1 MKKTIIKGVLAL
13 TFAGAALSACG
24 DFLTI
29 TPLNGVVVEN
39 YWEKK
44 SEVESVIT
52 SCYYEMQNADFIRR
66 VILWGELRGDNV
78 TDNAELQ
85 KDNDLTYFYTNN
97 ITPSNPWTSW
107 APFYN
112 VINLCNT
119 VLHYAPQAQAK
130 DGNYSMGEL
139 QTHQAEA
146 RAIRALCYFYLVR
159 SFERLPLVTQATIGD
174 DVDFKVDA
182 SGEDAVL
189 DLIIGDLEWAERYI
203 WDRSYFEEREEQK
216 GRMNKQ
222 AVRALLADVHLWRGD
237 YEQCAEYCRQI
248 IDEKIADYDKLQ
260 QEMASGDF
268 SGYTFEGD
276 LRLYNGYPLLNSS
289 YNPTMYYDYP
299 YEMIFYTGNSFES
312 IFEMQYN
319 LEYRSNGNEGVTFF
333 YGAHDNN
340 NGRLDV
346 ATYMTTRTNGS
357 LFDNMADKRL
367 MTNTSYDGMNTSS
380 AYVVYKFRGIPMI
393 SNGTVTHGLRST
405 AENWIVYRLTDVML
419 MRAEALAYMGGEENC
434 REAFDLVTAVNSRA
448 CGGTSELQY
457 DESQIKTLVLDERQ
471 RELMFEG
478 KRWYDLVRMV
488 RHSDNPTQT
497 MSVLRNTYLL
507 RRYKSNGNDAV
518 ARLGSLDNLFLPI
531 YQNEIDVNP
540 MLADDQNQAYV
551 Y

>member
-1 MKKTIIKGVLAL
+1 
-13 TFAGAALSACG
+13 
-24 DFLTI
+24 
-29 TPLNGVVVEN
+29 
-39 YWEKK
+39 
-44 SEVESVIT
+44 
-52 SCYYEMQNADFIRR
+52 
-66 VILWGELRGDNV
+66 
-78 TDNAELQ
+78 
-85 KDNDLTYFYTNN
+85 
-97 ITPSNPWTSW
+97 
-107 APFYN
+107 
-112 VINLCNT
+112 
-119 VLHYAPQAQAK
+119 
-130 DGNYSMGEL
+130 MGEL